1 MMKEETIIKH
11 FRQLYEII
19 QQSRSKALH
28 SVNFEQLNLFWQVG
42 AFIDQKI
49 TGGAWG
55 DKVVEEFAAWLQEKD
70 PSVRNFDRRNI
81 YRMREF
87 FLSWHNV
94 NWSLGSSGLS
104 IGVSSKP
111 QLQII
116 DNKHDVIV
124 VSAKPQLP
132 EMPSWLGSI
141 PWTHHLNILSGTK
154 DVEERVFSISAK
166 AICKRPWFLSLKSSF
181 LS

>member
-1 MMKEETIIKH
+1 MKEETIIKH
-11 FRQLYEII
+11 FQQLYEII

-42 AFIDQKI
+42 AFIDQKL
-49 TGGAWG
+49 TEGAWG
-55 DKVVEEFAAWLQEKD
+55 DKVVDEFATWLQEKD

-116 DNKHDVIV
+116 TIGLWE
-124 VSAKPQLP
+124 SANFARYL
-132 EMPSWLGSI
+132 
-141 PWTHHLNILSGTK
+141 
-154 DVEERVFSISAK
+154 
-166 AICKRPWFLSLKSSF
+166 
-181 LS
+181 